1 MGGVHSPPA
10 GAPGTV
16 LAASS
21 RTVDG
26 SDQGIILRIAPSA
39 HNRPTLAR
47 GDTMERTRFIEHQGH
62 RILLL
67 DYAGV
72 RDPDEALRSI
82 RESMDVVA
90 RQPPGSL
97 LVMTVVRD
105 ARYNAAVLQG
115 MKELAAHNAPYVK
128 ASAVVGM
135 SGLHRIAYQAVILFS
150 KRNIKVFD
158 QEADALDWLV
168 SQA

>member
-1 MGGVHSPPA
+1 M
-10 GAPGTV
+10 
-16 LAASS
+16 
-21 RTVDG
+21 
-26 SDQGIILRIAPSA
+26 Q
-39 HNRPTLAR
+39 
-47 GDTMERTRFIEHQGH
+47 RTRFIEHQGH

-72 RDPDEALRSI
+72 RDPDETLSSI
-82 RESMDVVA
+82 RESKETVA
-90 RQPPGSL
+90 RQPPKSL

-150 KRNIKVFD
+150 KRNIRVFD
-158 QEADALDWLV
+158 SEAEALDWLV
-168 SQA
+168 TQA

>member
-1 MGGVHSPPA
+1 
-10 GAPGTV
+10 
-16 LAASS
+16 
-21 RTVDG
+21 
-26 SDQGIILRIAPSA
+26 
-39 HNRPTLAR
+39 
-47 GDTMERTRFIEHQGH
+47 MERTRFIEHQGK

-72 RDPDEALRSI
+72 RDPDEALRAIQHSK
-82 RESMDVVA
+82 EVVA

-150 KRNIKVFD
+150 KRNIKTFD
-158 QEADALDWLV
+158 HESDALDWLV

>member
-1 MGGVHSPPA
+1 
-10 GAPGTV
+10 
-16 LAASS
+16 
-21 RTVDG
+21 
-26 SDQGIILRIAPSA
+26 
-39 HNRPTLAR
+39 
-47 GDTMERTRFIEHQGH
+47 MERTRFIEHQGT

-72 RDPDEALRSI
+72 RDPDEALRDI
-82 RESMDVVA
+82 RHSRTVVA
-90 RQPPGSL
+90 AQPPGSL

-115 MKELAAHNAPYVK
+115 MKDLAAHNAPYVR

-158 QEADALDWLV
+158 QEREALAWIFT
-168 SQA
+168 QA

>member
-1 MGGVHSPPA
+1 
-10 GAPGTV
+10 
-16 LAASS
+16 
-21 RTVDG
+21 
-26 SDQGIILRIAPSA
+26 
-39 HNRPTLAR
+39 
-47 GDTMERTRFIEHQGH
+47 MERTRFIEHQGK

-72 RDPDEALRSI
+72 RDPEAALRDIQHS
-82 RESMDVVA
+82 RQVVA
-90 RQPPGSL
+90 AQPPGSL
-97 LVMTVVRD
+97 LVITVVRD

-115 MKELAAHNAPYVK
+115 MKDLAAHNAPYVK

-158 QEADALDWLV
+158 QESEALDWLV
-168 SQA
+168 TQA

>member
-1 MGGVHSPPA
+1 
-10 GAPGTV
+10 
-16 LAASS
+16 
-21 RTVDG
+21 
-26 SDQGIILRIAPSA
+26 
-39 HNRPTLAR
+39 
-47 GDTMERTRFIEHQGH
+47 MERTRFIEHQGT

-72 RDPDEALRSI
+72 RDPGEALREIAHS
-82 RESMDVVA
+82 RSVVA
-90 RQPPGSL
+90 AQPPASL

-105 ARYNAAVLQG
+105 GRYNAAVLQA
-115 MKELAAHNAPYVK
+115 MKELAAHNAPYVR

-158 QEADALDWLV
+158 QEADALAWLAT
-168 SQA
+168 QA